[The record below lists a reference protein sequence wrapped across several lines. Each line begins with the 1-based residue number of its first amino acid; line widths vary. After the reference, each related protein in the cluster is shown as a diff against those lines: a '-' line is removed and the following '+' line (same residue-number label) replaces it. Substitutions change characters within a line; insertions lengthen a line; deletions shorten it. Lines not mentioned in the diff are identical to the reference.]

1 MGNSKINKLYTKPG
15 ERPVG
20 DWFVRNNDASAWHF
34 DDLTGAISVVKNG
47 PGEEFYYEEWELI
60 RDRAWRIDADGHK
73 WTLEETHNA
82 LYELRDD
89 FDRYSAESPL

>member
-34 DDLTGAISVVKNG
+34 DDLTGAISVVKNDTKG
-47 PGEEFYYEEWELI
+47 GEDEEWALI
-60 RDRAWRIDADGHK
+60 CDCAIRIDADGTNGLLK
-73 WTLEETHNA
+73 Q
-82 LYELRDD
+82 
-89 FDRYSAESPL
+89 